1 MTNELN
7 ITNERVDDIPLL
19 LAQIKGMGIPE
30 LLDTHF
36 VTHGNWVGTSLGWT
50 TGIWLAHILS
60 RGDHRLSWVEKW
72 VSGRVA
78 TLECSTGQVVLA
90 TEWSD
95 DRLGRI
101 LDALSED
108 EAWQGFERALNRR
121 TIRVYDLRPERV
133 RVDSTT
139 ASGYWT
145 VTEDGLFQFGHS
157 KDHRPD
163 QPQVKVNLSVL
174 DPLGIPVATQVVS
187 GESADDPLYVPAI
200 EQVRKSLA
208 MSGLLYVGDSKM
220 AAQATRAAVQAHG
233 DYYLCP
239 LSKKQLS
246 EATLAEYLV
255 PVWAQAV
262 TPSPL
267 VREDA
272 AGERREM
279 AVGFERAPKG
289 HPTVTHALA
298 DRSLTWT
305 ERHLVVRSHQLAK
318 TSEQALRV
326 RLDKAQM
333 ALTQLNERK
342 QGKRR
347 LETRTE
353 MHEAALAIL
362 ARQRAEGLVKL
373 TITEQGEERPVR
385 AYGDRP
391 ASVRSERI
399 LTLQTEVDETAVQEA
414 IRRYGWRVYATNQP
428 PPTLSLEQAMLAYR
442 EEFLVEHNFA
452 RLKGRPLS
460 LTPMYLQSDKRVTG
474 LIHLLSVCLRILV
487 LLEFQVRRRLAEQND
502 VLAGLY
508 AANPKRTTSRPTA
521 ETLLEAFRNI
531 TLSCVTLNHQSF
543 QHLSSLSD
551 LQKKI
556 LTLLDLSP
564 AIYDCLTADSLKPP

>member
-1 MTNELN
+1 
-7 ITNERVDDIPLL
+7 
-19 LAQIKGMGIPE
+19 
-30 LLDTHF
+30 
-36 VTHGNWVGTSLGWT
+36 
-50 TGIWLAHILS
+50 
-60 RGDHRLSWVEKW
+60 
-72 VSGRVA
+72 VA
-78 TLECSTGQVVLA
+78 TLESSTGQIVLA

-108 EAWQGFERALNRR
+108 EAWQRFENALNRR
-121 TIRVYDLRPERV
+121 TIRVYDLQPVRV

-139 ASGYWT
+139 ASGYWS

-163 QPQVKVNLSVL
+163 LPQVKVNLSVL
-174 DPLGIPVATQVVS
+174 DPMGMPVATQVVS
-187 GESADDPLYVPAI
+187 GESADDPLYVSAI
-200 EQVRKSLA
+200 EQVRKSLG

-220 AAQATRAAVQAHG
+220 AAQATRASVQEHG

-239 LSKKQLS
+239 LSKKQLPD
-246 EATLAEYLV
+246 ATLAEYLT
-255 PVWAQAV
+255 PVWANEV

-272 AGERREM
+272 AGERREI
-279 AVGFERAPKG
+279 AVGFEREV
-289 HPTVTHALA
+289 TVTHTLA
-298 DRSLTWT
+298 DRLLTWT
-305 ERHLVVRSHQLAK
+305 ERHLVVRSHQFAK

-326 RLDKAQM
+326 RLDKTQTE
-333 ALTQLNERK
+333 LTQLNERK
-342 QGKRR
+342 QGKPR

-362 ARQRAEGLVKL
+362 ARHRSEGMVKL
-373 TITEQGEERPVR
+373 TITEQVNNRLVR
-385 AYGDRP
+385 AYGERP
-391 ASVRSERI
+391 ACVRSERT
-399 LTLQTEVDETAVQEA
+399 LTLQAEVDETAVQEVT
-414 IRRYGWRVYATNQP
+414 RRFGWRVYATNQP
-428 PPTLSLEQAMLAYR
+428 QYTLSLENAVLAYR
-442 EEFLVEHNFA
+442 EEFLVEHGFA

-460 LTPMYLQSDKRVTG
+460 LTPMYLQSDPRVTG
-474 LIHLLSVCLRILV
+474 LIHLLSICLRILV

-508 AANPKRTTSRPTA
+508 AGNPKRTTSRPTA

-531 TLSCVTLNHQSF
+531 TLSCVTLNHQRF
-543 QHLSSLSD
+543 RHLSPLSD

-564 AIYDCLTADSLKPP
+564 TIYDRITADSS

>member
-1 MTNELN
+1 MTDKLN
-7 ITNERVDDIPLL
+7 ITSERVDDIPLL
-19 LAQIKGMGIPE
+19 LAQIEGMGIPE

-36 VTHGNWVGTSLGWT
+36 VTHGNWIGTGLGWT
-50 TGIWLAHILS
+50 AGVWMAHILS

-72 VSGRVA
+72 VGGRVA
-78 TLECSTGQVVLA
+78 TLERSTGQVVLA

-101 LDALSED
+101 LDLLSED

-121 TIRVYDLRPERV
+121 TIRVYDLRPARV

-163 QPQVKVNLSVL
+163 LPQVKVNLSVL
-174 DPLGIPVATQVVS
+174 DPMGMPVATQVVS

-200 EQVRKSLA
+200 EQVRKSLG
-208 MSGLLYVGDSKM
+208 MSGLLYVGDCKM
-220 AAQATRAAVQAHG
+220 AAQARRAAVQEQG

-246 EATLAEYLV
+246 DALLAEYLA
-255 PVWAQAV
+255 PVWAEEV
-262 TPSPL
+262 TPTPV
-267 VREDA
+267 VRENA
-272 AGERREM
+272 AGERREI
-279 AVGFERAPKG
+279 AVGFEREV
-289 HPTVTHALA
+289 TVTHTLA
-298 DRSLTWT
+298 DRVLTWT
-305 ERHLVVRSHQLAK
+305 ERHLVVRSHQYAQA
-318 TSEQALRV
+318 SEQALRV
-326 RLDKAQM
+326 RLDKAQTE
-333 ALTQLNERK
+333 LVQLNERK

-362 ARQRAEGLVKL
+362 AHHGSEGLVKL
-373 TITEQGEERPVR
+373 TITEQVNERLVR
-385 AYGDRP
+385 AYGERP
-391 ASVRSERI
+391 ASVCSERT
-399 LTLQTEVDETAVQEA
+399 LTLQAEIDEAAVQKA
-414 IRRYGWRVYATNQP
+414 TRHFGWRVYATNQP
-428 PPTLSLEQAMLAYR
+428 QATLPLEQAVLAYR
-442 EEFLVEHNFA
+442 EEFLVEHGFA

-460 LTPMYLQSDKRVTG
+460 LTPMYLQSDLRVTG
-474 LIHLLSVCLRILV
+474 LIHLLSICLRILV

-508 AANPKRTTSRPTA
+508 AGNPKRTTSRPTA
-521 ETLLEAFRNI
+521 ETLLEAFKDI
-531 TLSCVTLNHQSF
+531 TLSCVTLNHQRSR
-543 QHLSSLSD
+543 HLTPLSV

-556 LTLLDLSP
+556 LALLDLSP
-564 AIYDCLTADSLKPP
+564 AIYDRLTLDSS

>member
-1 MTNELN
+1 MCMSNELN
-7 ITNERVDDIPLL
+7 ITSERVDDIPLL

-36 VTHGNWVGTSLGWT
+36 ATHGNWVGTSLGWT

-72 VSGRVA
+72 VSERVA

-121 TIRVYDLRPERV
+121 TMRVYDLRPERV
-133 RVDSTT
+133 RIDSTT
-139 ASGYWT
+139 ASGYWS
-145 VTEDGLFQFGHS
+145 VTEEGLFQFGHS

-174 DPLGIPVATQVVS
+174 DPLGMPVATQVVS

-208 MSGLLYVGDSKM
+208 LSGLLYVGDSKM
-220 AAQATRAAVQAHG
+220 AAQATRAAVQAAG

-246 EATLAEYLV
+246 EAKLAEYLA
-255 PVWAQAV
+255 PVWAQAI

-267 VREDA
+267 VRENA
-272 AGERREM
+272 AGERQEI
-279 AVGFERAPKG
+279 AVGFECEVS
-289 HPTVTHALA
+289 VTHALA
-298 DRSLTWT
+298 DRFLTWT
-305 ERHLVVRSHQLAK
+305 ERHLVVRSHQFAK
-318 TSEQALRV
+318 ASEQALRV

-333 ALTQLNERK
+333 ELTQLNERK
-342 QGKRR
+342 QGKKR
-347 LETRTE
+347 LQTRTE
-353 MHEAALAIL
+353 MHAAALVIL
-362 ARQRAEGLVKL
+362 ARHRCERLLKL
-373 TITEQGEERPVR
+373 TITEQEEARSVR
-385 AYGDRP
+385 AYGERP
-391 ASVRSERI
+391 ASVRSERT
-399 LTLQTEVDETAVQEA
+399 LTLQAEVDEIAVQEA
-414 IRRYGWRVYATNQP
+414 IRGYGWRVYATNQP
-428 PPTLSLEQAMLAYR
+428 PPTLPLEQAVLAYR

-460 LTPMYLQSDKRVTG
+460 LTPIYLQSDKRVTG
-474 LIHLLSVCLRILV
+474 LIHLLSICLRILV

-502 VLAGLY
+502 LLAGLY
-508 AANPKRTTSRPTA
+508 AGNPKRTTRRPTA

-531 TLSCVTLNHQSF
+531 TLSCVTLNHQAF
-543 QHLSSLSD
+543 RHLNPLSD

-564 AIYDCLTADSLKPP
+564 AIYDSLTADSLIPP

>member
-7 ITNERVDDIPLL
+7 ITSERVDDIPLL

-30 LLDTHF
+30 LLDRHF

-78 TLECSTGQVVLA
+78 TLESSTGQIVLA

-108 EAWQGFERALNRR
+108 EAWQRFENALNRR
-121 TIRVYDLRPERV
+121 TIRVYDLQPVRV

-139 ASGYWT
+139 ASGYWS

-163 QPQVKVNLSVL
+163 LPQVKVNLSVL
-174 DPLGIPVATQVVS
+174 DPMGMPVATQVVS
-187 GESADDPLYVPAI
+187 GESADDPLYVSAI
-200 EQVRKSLA
+200 EQVRKSLG

-220 AAQATRAAVQAHG
+220 AAQATRASVQEHG

-239 LSKKQLS
+239 LSKKQLPD
-246 EATLAEYLV
+246 ATLAEYLT
-255 PVWAQAV
+255 PVWANEV

-272 AGERREM
+272 AGERREI
-279 AVGFERAPKG
+279 AVGFEREV
-289 HPTVTHALA
+289 TVTHTLA
-298 DRSLTWT
+298 DRLLTWT
-305 ERHLVVRSHQLAK
+305 ERHLVVRSHQFAK

-326 RLDKAQM
+326 RLDKTQTE
-333 ALTQLNERK
+333 LTQLNERK
-342 QGKRR
+342 QGKPR

-362 ARQRAEGLVKL
+362 ARHRSEGMVKL
-373 TITEQGEERPVR
+373 TITEQVNNRLVR
-385 AYGDRP
+385 AYGERP
-391 ASVRSERI
+391 ACVRSERT
-399 LTLQTEVDETAVQEA
+399 LTLQAEVDETAVQEVT
-414 IRRYGWRVYATNQP
+414 RRFGWRVYATNQP
-428 PPTLSLEQAMLAYR
+428 QYTLSLENAVLAYR
-442 EEFLVEHNFA
+442 EEFLVEHGFA

-460 LTPMYLQSDKRVTG
+460 LTPMYLQSDPRVTG
-474 LIHLLSVCLRILV
+474 LIHLLSICLRILV

-508 AANPKRTTSRPTA
+508 AGNPKRTTSRPTA

-531 TLSCVTLNHQSF
+531 TLSCVTLNHQRF
-543 QHLSSLSD
+543 RHLSPLSD

-564 AIYDCLTADSLKPP
+564 TIYDRITADSS

>member
-7 ITNERVDDIPLL
+7 ITSERVDDIPLL

-78 TLECSTGQVVLA
+78 TLECSTGQIVLA

-101 LDALSED
+101 LDALSEA
-108 EAWQGFERALNRR
+108 EAWQRFESALNRR

-139 ASGYWT
+139 ASGYWS

-163 QPQVKVNLSVL
+163 LPQVKVNLSVL
-174 DPLGIPVATQVVS
+174 DPLGMPVATQVVS
-187 GESADDPLYVPAI
+187 GERADDPLYVPAI

-208 MSGLLYVGDSKM
+208 RSGLLYVGDSKM

-246 EATLAEYLV
+246 EATLAEYLA

-262 TPSPL
+262 TPAPL

-272 AGERREM
+272 AGECREI
-279 AVGFERAPKG
+279 AVGFERTV
-289 HPTVTHALA
+289 TVTHTLA

-305 ERHLVVRSHQLAK
+305 ERHLVVRSHQFAK

-326 RLDKAQM
+326 RLDKAQTEL
-333 ALTQLNERK
+333 AQLNERK

-347 LETRTE
+347 LQTRTE
-353 MHEAALAIL
+353 LHKAALAIL
-362 ARQRAEGLVKL
+362 ARQRTEGLVKL
-373 TITEQGEERPVR
+373 TITEQVNERLVR
-385 AYGDRP
+385 AYGERP
-391 ASVRSERI
+391 ASIRSERT

-428 PPTLSLEQAMLAYR
+428 APTLSLEQAVLAYR

-460 LTPMYLQSDKRVTG
+460 LTPMYLQSDQRVTG
-474 LIHLLSVCLRILV
+474 LIHLLSIGLRILV
-487 LLEFQVRRRLAEQND
+487 LLQFQVRRRLAEQNE

-508 AANPKRTTSRPTA
+508 AGNPKRTTSRPTT

-531 TLSCVTLNHQSF
+531 TLSCVTLNHQKF
-543 QHLSSLSD
+543 RHLSPLSD

-556 LTLLDLSP
+556 LSLLDLSP